1 VRGTRLSR
9 TEQDRRGLPALL
21 AWSYVGLAVAL
32 AVLLAG
38 LRDTPYAAIPLLV
51 VGVGSTGLILLG
63 SRRNQPSIRLPWN
76 LYAASCAV
84 FILGAVLRQ
93 ALVGSEL
100 VMLADAASLTG
111 YGLVL
116 GAFIAILRTR
126 RGALGVRHEVIDGLI
141 VVVAAGAVALVVF
154 TLPTATNGDLTAFA
168 LLQGVYPV
176 IDVIVLFVILMLS
189 WTSAERV
196 ASYWLLAGATVAT
209 LLGDLGYAYLGTQGL
224 TVGSPLHDLP
234 FIFGFALLGA
244 AALHPS
250 MASLTETHERP
261 VQAWSRPR
269 LALLVAALLL
279 PPTVV
284 VGLSHTESAHWVGA
298 VAGALVTLLLLV
310 RAVGAV
316 RATARSQAGLHRQA
330 TQDAL
335 TGLANRPD
343 LVERVNAL
351 TRRAEATGG
360 HVDLLFIDIDGFKLV
375 NDSWGH
381 HMGDRV
387 LVAATDR
394 LHQVADSTDLL
405 ARIGG
410 DEFVLARFVGPDSG
424 RDGQLLAADVIDAF
438 RLPLAVDENALVTT
452 VSIGLARSLAPATAD
467 SLLRDADTAMY
478 RAKAAGRN
486 RCITFDSSM
495 RDSVRARVET
505 ELALRHAL
513 DRNQLVLHYQPIVSI
528 DGGAVRGV
536 EALLRWEHPGKGMIS
551 PLDFIPVAEETGL
564 IVEIGEWVVSE
575 AVRQLASWRRAG
587 SRQGGPDLFMSVN
600 VSARQLHEPGLVDHV
615 AAELGRYAVPAHLL
629 ILEITE
635 SAMMTDRESSGL
647 MLRQLRDLG
656 VLLSIDD
663 FGTGYS
669 SLSHLRRFPV
679 SKVKIDRSF
688 VSGIEHDADDAEI
701 VRAIVAMSL
710 AMRLEVVAE
719 GIETVGQRDILRQLG
734 VELGQGWLFGR
745 PLPAEDCVFGTTA
758 QPARM
763 KSYPM

>member
-1 VRGTRLSR
+1 MRATRPSR
-9 TEQDRRGLPALL
+9 PDQDQRGLPAPL
-21 AWSYVGLAVAL
+21 AWSYVGLALAL
-32 AVLLAG
+32 AVLLVL
-38 LRDTPYAAIPLLV
+38 LRDSPYAAVPLTV
-51 VGVGSTGLILLG
+51 VGVGSTCLILFG
-63 SRRNQPSIRLPWN
+63 RRRNQPSTRLPWN
-76 LYAASCAV
+76 LYAASSAV

-93 ALVGSEL
+93 VLVGSEL

-116 GAFIAILRTR
+116 GAFLAILRTR
-126 RGALGVRHEVIDGLI
+126 RGGLGVLHEVIDGLI
-141 VVVAAGAVALVVF
+141 VVIAACAVALVVF
-154 TLPTATNGDLTAFA
+154 TFPTATVGDLTALA

-176 IDVIVLFVILMLS
+176 IDVIVLFVILLLS

-196 ASYWLLAGATVAT
+196 PAYWLLAGATVAT
-209 LLGDLGYAYLGTQGL
+209 LLGDVGYAYIGTQGRL
-224 TVGSPLHDLP
+224 VGSPLQDLP
-234 FIFGFALLGA
+234 FIFGFAFLGA

-250 MASLTETHERP
+250 MASLTKTQERP
-261 VQAWSRPR
+261 VQSWSRPR
-269 LALLVAALLL
+269 LTLLVGALLL
-279 PPTVV
+279 PPMVV
-284 VGLSHTESAHWVGA
+284 VGWADSASAGWVGA
-298 VAGALVTLLLLV
+298 TAGAFITLLLLV

-316 RATARSQAGLHRQA
+316 RSSARSQEGLSHQA
-330 TQDAL
+330 TRDAL
-335 TGLANRPD
+335 TGLANRPH
-343 LVERVNAL
+343 LVDRVNAL
-351 TRRAEATGG
+351 THRAESAGG

-381 HMGDRV
+381 HMGDLV
-387 LVAATDR
+387 LAAATER
-394 LHQVADSTDLL
+394 LRAIADPSDVL

-410 DEFVLARFVGPDSG
+410 DEFVIARFVGPEGD
-424 RDGQLLAADVIDAF
+424 REGQLLAADVIDAF
-438 RLPLAVDENALVTT
+438 RLPLTVAETLLVTT
-452 VSIGLARSLAPATAD
+452 VSIGLARSVFPATAEG
-467 SLLRDADTAMY
+467 LLRDADTAMY
-478 RAKAAGRN
+478 RAKDAGRN
-486 RCITFDSSM
+486 RCIMFDSSM

-513 DRNQLVLHYQPIVSI
+513 DRKQLVLHYQPIVTI
-528 DGGAVRGV
+528 DDGEVRGV
-536 EALLRWEHPGKGMIS
+536 EALLRWEHPGKGLIS

-564 IVEIGEWVVSE
+564 IVEIGGWVITE
-575 AVRQLASWRRAG
+575 AIRQLASWRRAG
-587 SRQGGPDLFMSVN
+587 LRPGGTDLFMSVN

-615 AAELGRYAVPAHLL
+615 AFELRRHNVPAHLL
-629 ILEITE
+629 VLELTE
-635 SAMMTDRESSGL
+635 SAMMTDRESAGL
-647 MLRQLRDLG
+647 MLHELRDLG
-656 VLLSIDD
+656 VQLSIDD

-719 GIETVGQRDILRQLG
+719 GIETVGQCDILRQLG

-745 PLPAEDCVFGTTA
+745 PQPAEDCAFPSDV

>member
-1 VRGTRLSR
+1 MRATRLSR

-21 AWSYVGLAVAL
+21 AWSYVGLAVTL
-32 AVLLAG
+32 AVLLAV

-51 VGVGSTGLILLG
+51 VGVGSTCLILLG
-63 SRRNQPSIRLPWN
+63 SRRNQPSIRLPWE

-111 YGLVL
+111 YALVL
-116 GAFIAILRTR
+116 AAFITILQTR
-126 RGALGVRHEVIDGLI
+126 RKTLGAMHEVIDGLI
-141 VVVAAGAVALVVF
+141 VVIAAGAVALVVF
-154 TLPTATNGDLTAFA
+154 TLPTAMNGDLTAFA

-176 IDVIVLFVILMLS
+176 IDVIVLFVILLLS

-209 LLGDLGYAYLGTQGL
+209 LLGDVGYAYLGTQGR
-224 TVGSPLHDLP
+224 TVGSPLYDLP

-250 MASLTETHERP
+250 MASLTETQERA
-261 VQAWSRPR
+261 VQAWSWPR
-269 LALLVAALLL
+269 LALLVVALLL

-284 VGLSHTESAHWVGA
+284 VGLAHTESARWVGA
-298 VAGALVTLLLLV
+298 VSGALVTLLLLV

-335 TGLANRPD
+335 TGLANRPH

-387 LVAATDR
+387 LLAATDR
-394 LHQVADSTDLL
+394 LHQVTDSTDLL

-410 DEFVLARFVGPDSG
+410 DEFVLARFVGPDGG

-438 RLPLAVDENALVTT
+438 RLPLAVDENSLVTT
-452 VSIGLARSLAPATAD
+452 VSIGLARSVAPATAD
-467 SLLRDADTAMY
+467 GLLRDADTAMY

-486 RCITFDSSM
+486 RCIIFDSSM

-536 EALLRWEHPGKGMIS
+536 EALLRWEHPGKGVIS

-587 SRQGGPDLFMSVN
+587 SRHGGPDLFMSVN

-615 AAELGRYAVPAHLL
+615 AAELRRHAVPPHLL
-629 ILEITE
+629 ILELTE

-647 MLRQLRDLG
+647 ILHQLRDLG

-710 AMRLEVVAE
+710 SMRLEVVAE
-719 GIETVGQRDILRQLG
+719 GIETVGQRDILSQLG

-745 PLPAEDCVFGTTA
+745 PLPAEDCVFGTTG

>member
-1 VRGTRLSR
+1 MRATRLSR
-9 TEQDRRGLPALL
+9 MEQDRRGLPALL

-32 AVLLAG
+32 AVLLIV
-38 LRDTPYAAIPLLV
+38 LSDSPYAAVPLTV
-51 VGVGSTGLILLG
+51 VGIGSTFLILFG
-63 SRRNQPSIRLPWN
+63 RRRNQPSTGLPWN
-76 LYAASCAV
+76 LYAAACAV

-93 ALVGSEL
+93 ALVGSDL

-111 YGLVL
+111 YGFVL

-126 RGALGVRHEVIDGLI
+126 RRTLGVMHEVIDGLI
-141 VVVAAGAVALVVF
+141 VVIAAGAVALVVF
-154 TLPTATNGDLTAFA
+154 TLPTATQGDLTAFA
-168 LLQGVYPV
+168 LLQGLYPV
-176 IDVIVLFVILMLS
+176 IDVIVLFVILLLS

-196 ASYWLLAGATVAT
+196 AAYWLLAGATVAT
-209 LLGDLGYAYLGTQGL
+209 LAGDIGYAYIGTQGRL
-224 TVGSPLHDLP
+224 VGSPLQDLP
-234 FIFGFALLGA
+234 FIFGFACLGA

-250 MASLTETHERP
+250 MASLTETQERP

-269 LALLVAALLL
+269 LTLLVAALML
-279 PPTVV
+279 PPLVV
-284 VGLSHTESAHWVGA
+284 LGWADSGSASWVGA
-298 VAGALVTLLLLV
+298 GGGALVTLLLLA

-316 RATARSQAGLHRQA
+316 RAAARSQEGLRHQA
-330 TQDAL
+330 TRDAL
-335 TGLANRPD
+335 TGLSNRPH

-351 TRRAEATGG
+351 ARRAESTGG

-394 LHQVADSTDLL
+394 LCTIADPSDVL

-410 DEFVLARFVGPDSG
+410 DEFVLARFVGPAGG
-424 RDGQLLAADVIDAF
+424 RDGQVLAAEVIEAF
-438 RLPLAVDENALVTT
+438 RQPLTVSENWLVTT
-452 VSIGLARSLAPATAD
+452 VSIGLARSVFPATAEG
-467 SLLRDADTAMY
+467 LLRDADTAMY
-478 RAKAAGRN
+478 RAKDAGRN
-486 RCITFDSSM
+486 RCIMFDSSM
-495 RDSVRARVET
+495 RDSVRNRVET

-513 DRNQLVLHYQPIVSI
+513 DRNQLVLHYQPIVTI
-528 DGGAVRGV
+528 DDGEIRGV
-536 EALLRWEHPGKGMIS
+536 EALLRWEHPGKGLIS

-564 IVEIGEWVVSE
+564 IVEIGGWVVTE
-575 AVRQLASWRRAG
+575 AVRQLASWRREGHRPGG
-587 SRQGGPDLFMSVN
+587 SELFMSVN

-615 AAELGRYAVPAHLL
+615 RSELLRFDVPAHLL
-629 ILEITE
+629 VLELTE
-635 SAMMTDRESSGL
+635 SAMMTDRESCGL
-647 MLRQLRDLG
+647 MLHQLQDLG
-656 VLLSIDD
+656 VEISIDD

-719 GIETVGQRDILRQLG
+719 GIETVGQCDILRQLG
-734 VELGQGWLFGR
+734 VKLGQGWLFGR
-745 PLPAEDCVFGTTA
+745 PLPAEDCVFTSAA